1 MWDRM
6 VYLENYLFWIFLVRK
21 EIIWNFK
28 FLVNH
33 VFLLLILFFLS
44 LLFVSLFY
52 VINFFLSIK
61 DSVKR
66 KINSFERGFI
76 SVGKIQN
83 SFSIHFFIMILMF
96 VIFDLEIVMF
106 LGILISDFF
115 SFVSFVFIIFF
126 IIGGF
131 YMEWYYGKLVWVI

>member
-6 VYLENYLFWIFLVRK
+6 VYLENYFFLIFLVRK

-28 FLVNH
+28 FLVNQ
-33 VFLLLILFFLS
+33 VFLLLVLFFLS
-44 LLFVSLFY
+44 FLFVSLFY
-52 VINFFLSIK
+52 VINFFLSVK
-61 DSVKR
+61 ESTKR

-83 SFSIHFFIMILMF
+83 SFSIHFFIIILMF
-96 VIFDLEIVMF
+96 VIFDLEIVIF

-115 SFVSFVFIIFF
+115 SFISFVFIIFF

-131 YMEWYYGKLVWVI
+131 YIEWYYGKLVWVI

>member
-1 MWDRM
+1 M
-6 VYLENYLFWIFLVRK
+6 
-21 EIIWNFK
+21 
-28 FLVNH
+28 VNH

>member
-1 MWDRM
+1 M
-6 VYLENYLFWIFLVRK
+6 VYLENYLFLIFLVRK

-28 FLVNH
+28 FLVCH
-33 VFLLLILFFLS
+33 VFLLFILFVLS
-44 LLFVSLFY
+44 FLFVVLFY
-52 VINFFLSIK
+52 FINFFLSIK
-61 DSVKR
+61 DFSKR
-66 KINSFERGFI
+66 KINSFESGFI
-76 SVGKIQN
+76 SIGKIQN

-131 YMEWYYGKLVWVI
+131 YIEWYYGKLIWVI

>member
-1 MWDRM
+1 M
-6 VYLENYLFWIFLVRK
+6 VYLENYFFLIFLVRK

-28 FLVNH
+28 FLVNQ
-33 VFLLLILFFLS
+33 VFLLLVLFFLS
-44 LLFVSLFY
+44 FLFVSLFY
-52 VINFFLSIK
+52 VINFFLSVK
-61 DSVKR
+61 ESTKR

-83 SFSIHFFIMILMF
+83 SFSIHFFIIILMF
-96 VIFDLEIVMF
+96 VIFDLEIVIF

-115 SFVSFVFIIFF
+115 SFISFVFIIFF

-131 YMEWYYGKLVWVI
+131 YIEWYYGKLVWVI